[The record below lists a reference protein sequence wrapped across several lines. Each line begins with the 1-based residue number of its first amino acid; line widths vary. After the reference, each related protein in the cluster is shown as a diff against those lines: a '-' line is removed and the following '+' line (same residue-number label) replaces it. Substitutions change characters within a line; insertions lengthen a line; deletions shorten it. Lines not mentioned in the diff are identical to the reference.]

1 MCEFVFLKVPLIKE
15 RVTLSALKPDMWTA
29 EHDDTILKFLKDC
42 THRLLVVYVDKL
54 LGLQVALS
62 VPPHPVEEMT
72 YMLRFEN
79 AVITPDNI
87 EQKLHFGTIKA
98 NHIESLL
105 RIMTNV
111 YAPLFFGN
119 RSWPDSILTKPVTTL
134 ILLEF

>member
-1 MCEFVFLKVPLIKE
+1 MIIYLFKVPLIKE
-15 RVTLSALKPDMWTA
+15 RVTLSALKADMWTE
-29 EHDDTILKFLKDC
+29 EHDATIIKFLRDY

-72 YMLRFEN
+72 YMIRFEN

-87 EQKLHFGTIKA
+87 EQKLKFGTIKA

-105 RIMTNV
+105 RLMTNV

-119 RSWPDSILTKPVTTL
+119 KSWPDSIL
-134 ILLEF
+134 FDN

>member
-1 MCEFVFLKVPLIKE
+1 
-15 RVTLSALKPDMWTA
+15 MWTA
-29 EHDDTILKFLKDC
+29 EHDATILKFLKDC

-72 YMLRFEN
+72 YMIRFEN

-87 EQKLHFGTIKA
+87 EQKLQFGTIKT

-105 RIMTNV
+105 RTMTNV

-119 RSWPDSILTKPVTTL
+119 QSWPDSILI
-134 ILLEF
+134 IL

>member
-1 MCEFVFLKVPLIKE
+1 MYEFVFLKVPLIKE
-15 RVTLSALKPDMWTA
+15 RVTLSALRPDMWTA

-62 VPPHPVEEMT
+62 VPPHPAEEMT
-72 YMLRFEN
+72 YMIRFEN

-119 RSWPDSILTKPVTTL
+119 RSWPDSILTKPVTTFNFL
-134 ILLEF
+134 S